1 MLSRSSRRRNRH
13 WGCDMLAFFRRSFRD
28 ASVPEARAD
37 QWARWEAWLAEQRKR
52 EALQKKELEA
62 DRTRISIVVWSW
74 SRDCVTE
81 WRQIDP
87 PKNVP
92 RDVRVWLA
100 GLTVR
105 EIVTMASAG
114 DAVSASTSTGAAN
127 SFQGCAWCSLCS
139 RCRCISRRASAR
151 QTASDTSCPH
161 SSSLTLTS
169 DMAPSSGC
177 AAVPSPDVR
186 EMDGTM
192 VETSS
197 ATGQCLDL
205 SRST

>member
-1 MLSRSSRRRNRH
+1 
-13 WGCDMLAFFRRSFRD
+13 MLAFFRRSFRD
-28 ASVPEARAD
+28 APAPEARAD

-81 WRQIDP
+81 WHQIDP

-114 DAVSASTSTGAAN
+114 DA
-127 SFQGCAWCSLCS
+127 SL
-139 RCRCISRRASAR
+139 RQHIYGRGELISGVRMV
-151 QTASDTSCPH
+151 QPLQPM
-161 SSSLTLTS
+161 SLHFPPRKRK
-169 DMAPSSGC
+169 A
-177 AAVPSPDVR
+177 
-186 EMDGTM
+186 DGK
-192 VETSS
+192 
-197 ATGQCLDL
+197 
-205 SRST
+205 